1 MDRAMSIDA
10 AFALAILPP
19 AGGMTLL
26 VSDLAFATRAM
37 REAVEQSGSSPVCLL
52 SAFSVP
58 RSRHPRPSDARSPS
72 QNPLRASQEV
82 RTPCPRQAGVPFRR
96 FYPVAEGV
104 GRDGT
109 PVGQACTADSGQTKK
124 KRS

>member
-1 MDRAMSIDA
+1 MSIGASSPVVVFPA
-10 AFALAILPP
+10 ALGL
-19 AGGMTLL
+19 TLR

-37 REAVEQSGSSPVCLL
+37 RRAVEIAAPFRFAFL

-58 RSRHPRPSDARSPS
+58 RSKHPRPSDARSPS

-82 RTPCPRQAGVPFRR
+82 RTPAPKQVRVPFRR

-109 PVGQACTADSGQTKK
+109 PSGQACTADSGTNQRK
-124 KRS
+124 SE